1 MNRNKKLKKRS
12 HYQVG
17 KKVEPKKRTK
27 QKKNSVVL
35 PEFEILRFHQLS
47 VAIVVLIKKTTKSK
61 RKIHVEEATF
71 ILRKEIVLNNI

>member
-1 MNRNKKLKKRS
+1 MEKKLNLKNVRS
-12 HYQVG
+12 
-17 KKVEPKKRTK
+17 
-27 QKKNSVVL
+27 KKNSVVL

>member
-17 KKVEPKKRTK
+17 KKVEPKKTYEP
-27 QKKNSVVL
+27 KNSVVL

-47 VAIVVLIKKTTKSK
+47 VAIVVLIKKTKK
-61 RKIHVEEATF
+61 
-71 ILRKEIVLNNI
+71 